1 MCISMVLLANLF
13 ANKLAYE
20 HSILYNCVD
29 VNNKTT
35 QLYRLR
41 DRIIRMVDMTTFERV
56 KKLADSQKI
65 SIVELEERLGFGK
78 NSLYRWKTSAPAS
91 DKLQKVADFFN
102 VSTDYL
108 LGRELKE
115 QKTSELSD
123 DALIMT
129 LDGKEVSA
137 ADREIIIAA
146 ARAVIA
152 QREANN
158 KNDN

>member
-1 MCISMVLLANLF
+1 
-13 ANKLAYE
+13 
-20 HSILYNCVD
+20 
-29 VNNKTT
+29 
-35 QLYRLR
+35 
-41 DRIIRMVDMTTFERV
+41 MTTFERV